1 MANKI
6 METASKETK
15 CAHCGEAIGYYSLA
29 GVTIRDGELEWCDTV
44 CYDDWMDAADAAQK
58 AKVESISEF
67 SASIA
72 RAAAEM
78 LDKEI
83 MQSFDTEN
91 REALAE
97 LCHRQWSDW
106 MRYLFKK
113 CDKNEDGTVTIPKW
127 AVGRWSRQMET
138 EYSQLSEDE
147 QLSDRIEAD
156 KFLILI
162 EQRG

>member
-15 CAHCGEAIGYYSLA
+15 CAHCDEAIGYYSLA
-29 GVTIRDGELEWCDTV
+29 GVTIRVDDLTWCDTV
-44 CYDDWMDAADAAQK
+44 CHDDWMDAADAAQK

-67 SASIA
+67 GASVA
-72 RAAAEM
+72 RAAAET
-78 LDKEI
+78 LDKQI

-97 LCHRQWSDW
+97 LCHSQWSGW
-106 MRYLFKK
+106 MRYLFMK
-113 CDKNEDGTVTIPKW
+113 CEENEDGTVTIPKW
-127 AVGRWSRQMET
+127 AAERWFRQMET

-147 QLSDRIEAD
+147 RNSDRVEAD
-156 KFLILI
+156 KFLALI
-162 EQRG
+162 EQRR